1 MAEIPDHIRGVIALY
16 IKRLEENQIPIRQAI
31 LFGSYA
37 TGGFTEWSDI
47 DLAIVSDAFE
57 GSRIADRTKVRK
69 ITLGVSCD
77 IEMIPFR
84 PEDFVADDPFV
95 REILE
100 TGITV
105 SGLHI

>member
-1 MAEIPDHIRGVIALY
+1 MVEIPDHIRGVIALY
-16 IKRLEENQIPIRQAI
+16 IRRLEENRIPVSQAI

-57 GSRIADRTKVRK
+57 GSRIADRAKVRK

-77 IEMIPFR
+77 IETIPFR
-84 PEDFVADDPFV
+84 PEDFVVDNPFV
-95 REILE
+95 QEILE
-100 TGITV
+100 TGMRLI
-105 SGLHI
+105 

>member
-1 MAEIPDHIRGVIALY
+1 MAEIPDHIRVLIALY
-16 IKRLEENQIPIRQAI
+16 IKRLEENRIPVMQAI

-57 GSRIADRTKVRK
+57 GSRSADRAKIRK
-69 ITLGVSCD
+69 IALGVSCD
-77 IEMIPFR
+77 IETIPFR
-84 PEDFVADDPFV
+84 PEDFIVDDPFV

-100 TGITV
+100 TGARLI
-105 SGLHI
+105 

>member
-1 MAEIPDHIRGVIALY
+1 MAEIPDRIRGLIALY
-16 IKRLEENQIPIRQAI
+16 IKRLEENHIPVKQAI

-47 DLAIVSDAFE
+47 DLAIISEAFQ
-57 GSRIADRTKVRK
+57 GSRMADRSMIRK

-77 IEMIPFR
+77 IEAIPFR

-95 REILE
+95 REIME
-100 TGITV
+100 TGSRLIE
-105 SGLHI
+105 

>member
-1 MAEIPDHIRGVIALY
+1 MAEIPDRIKGIIALY
-16 IKRLEENQIPIRQAI
+16 IKKLEENRIPVSQAI

-47 DLAIVSDAFE
+47 DLAIVSDAFQ
-57 GSRIADRTKVRK
+57 GSRIADRAKVRK

-77 IEMIPFR
+77 IETIPFR
-84 PEDFVADDPFV
+84 PEDFLVADPFV

-100 TGITV
+100 TGTRLI
-105 SGLHI
+105 

>member
-1 MAEIPDHIRGVIALY
+1 MAAIPDHIKGIIALY
-16 IKRLEENQIPIRQAI
+16 IKRLEENRIPVRRAI

-37 TGGFTEWSDI
+37 TGRFSEWSDI

-57 GSRIADRTKVRK
+57 GSRIADRAKLRK

-77 IEMIPFR
+77 IETIPFR

-95 REILE
+95 REIME
-100 TGITV
+100 TGMLLI
-105 SGLHI
+105 